1 MIEFLPSIRELGISS
16 RFFLLIVIGNSRL
29 LARTPRSSNRAPTM
43 MVKVLVL
50 EVSNAIVYIVSYEL
64 STPL

>member
-1 MIEFLPSIRELGISS
+1 MIEFLPSFRELGISS

-43 MVKVLVL
+43 MVKVLFL
-50 EVSNAIVYIVSYEL
+50 EMSNAIVDIVSYEL